1 MQTAQSKKHRQNQV
15 DTTKL
20 PRRMVFRTQAA
31 NVESWWVLNDALLP
45 SLYLFFLNLMTLR
58 CPFGSHYSL
67 SHSLSRLVFASG
79 AQFSLRVQFLQSRQG
94 LVSKMKGSPV
104 AQHSPTIGSIG
115 SSSQPLI
122 GGLSSGTNGNQARAT
137 PVDHVGSI
145 LWGANCCISQPFIW
159 HLSTCQP
166 SAASASSC
174 DQN

>member
-1 MQTAQSKKHRQNQV
+1 MQTAVEETPTKPSGHNQIAAQNGFQNSSSK
-15 DTTKL
+15 
-20 PRRMVFRTQAA
+20 RRVLMSLERRTFAIP
-31 NVESWWVLNDALLP
+31 L
-45 SLYLFFLNLMTLR
+45 SLFLNLMTLR

-122 GGLSSGTNGNQARAT
+122 GGLSSGANGNQARAT